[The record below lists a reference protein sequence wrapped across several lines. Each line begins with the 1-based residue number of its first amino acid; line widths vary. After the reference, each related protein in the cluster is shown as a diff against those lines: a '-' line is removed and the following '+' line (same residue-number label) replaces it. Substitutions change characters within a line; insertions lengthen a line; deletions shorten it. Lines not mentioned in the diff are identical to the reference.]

1 MIITLTANPS
11 VDRTASLAGSLER
24 GGVNRLSGIRDVA
37 GGKGINVA
45 HVIHRARADF
55 APPATEAVFPAAES
69 DPFVGMV
76 AAAGLPYR
84 AVPAGAAVR
93 VNLTVT
99 ERDGTTTKL
108 NAPGAELSPAV
119 REELTSLLVEE
130 ARRAGP
136 EAWIALCGSLP
147 AGCPASFYLDLIAA
161 LGAQRPHIALD
172 TSDAPLQSYA
182 AVLRDDPDRGREL
195 APDLIKPNGFELGQ
209 LVGCDGREL
218 EERAAAGDFLPAA
231 RAAQRVHDHGVGA
244 VLVTLGAAGAVLTTD
259 GRSWSAPSPEISVAS
274 TVGAGDSALAG
285 YLLAAH
291 QGLDPADRLRWA
303 VIHGSV
309 AASLPGTGLP
319 EGIAPEDYPEVPVT
333 PLVTD

>member
-11 VDRTASLAGSLER
+11 VDRTASLPSGLER
-24 GGVNRLSGIRDVA
+24 GGVNRLSAIRDVA

-45 HVIHRARADF
+45 HVIHQARADF
-55 APPATEAVFPAAES
+55 APPAVEAVFPAADT

-76 AAAGLPYR
+76 TEARLPFQ
-84 AVPAGAAVR
+84 AVPIGAAVR

-99 ERDGTTTKL
+99 EPDGTTTKL
-108 NAPGAELSPAV
+108 NTPGAELSQAV
-119 REELTSLLVEE
+119 RDELTSLLVEE
-130 ARRAGP
+130 ARQAGP
-136 EAWIALCGSLP
+136 ESWIALCGSLP

-161 LGAQRPHIALD
+161 LGTERPHIALD
-172 TSDAPLQSYA
+172 TSDAPLEAFA
-182 AVLRDDPDRGREL
+182 ALLRNEPDRGREL

-218 EERAAAGDFLPAA
+218 EERAAAGDLLPAA
-231 RAAQRVHDHGVGA
+231 RAAQRVHDQGVGA
-244 VLVTLGAAGAVLTTD
+244 VLVTLGAAGAILTTD
-259 GRSWSAPSPEISVAS
+259 GQSWSAPSPQITVAS

-285 YLLAAH
+285 YLLASH

-319 EGIAPEDYPEVPVT
+319 EGIDPDDYPEVHVT
-333 PLVTD
+333 PVAIN